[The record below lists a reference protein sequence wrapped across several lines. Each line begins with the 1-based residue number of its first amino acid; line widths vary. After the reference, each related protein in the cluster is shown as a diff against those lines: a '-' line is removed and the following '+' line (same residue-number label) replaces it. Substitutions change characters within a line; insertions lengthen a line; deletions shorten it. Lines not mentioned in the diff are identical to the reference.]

1 MNISP
6 AIRLLPLAVILITG
20 CQANRQTNNRPMPPI
35 AIATDAQQNEKLR
48 LAAEQERL
56 TACRQALDSLKEVN
70 PKEATRLNNEFTAL
84 VGAAAQYNS
93 VRTKVTDPTRQGIDS
108 MYQFKSIKLCADIE
122 KSLIDSLVKQA
133 DDSVQSKP

>member
-6 AIRLLPLAVILITG
+6 VFRLLPFTVLMLAG
-20 CQANRQTNNRPMPPI
+20 CQAHRQANTPITPPI

-56 TACRQALDSLKEVN
+56 NACRQALDSLKEVN
-70 PKEATRLNNEFTAL
+70 PKEASRLGSEFTAL
-84 VGAAAQYNS
+84 IGAASQYNS
-93 VRTKVTDPTRQGIDS
+93 VRTKVADPTRQGIDS

-122 KSLIDSLVKQA
+122 KSLIDSLVMRGDNAVK
-133 DDSVQSKP
+133 

>member
-6 AIRLLPLAVILITG
+6 VFRLLPFAVLMLAG
-20 CQANRQTNNRPMPPI
+20 CQAHRQANAPITPPI

-56 TACRQALDSLKEVN
+56 NACRQALDSLKEVN
-70 PKEATRLNNEFTAL
+70 PKEASRLGSEFTAL
-84 VGAAAQYNS
+84 IGAASQYNS
-93 VRTKVTDPTRQGIDS
+93 VRMKVADPTRQGIDS

-122 KSLIDSLVKQA
+122 KSLIDSLVMRGDNAVK
-133 DDSVQSKP
+133 

>member
-6 AIRLLPLAVILITG
+6 VFRLLPFAVLMLAG
-20 CQANRQTNNRPMPPI
+20 CQAHRQTNAPITPPI

-56 TACRQALDSLKEVN
+56 NACRQALDSLKEVN
-70 PKEATRLNNEFTAL
+70 PKEASKLGSEFTAL
-84 VGAAAQYNS
+84 IGAASQYNS
-93 VRTKVTDPTRQGIDS
+93 VRTKVADPTRQGIDS

-122 KSLIDSLVKQA
+122 KSLIDSLVMRGDNAVK
-133 DDSVQSKP
+133 